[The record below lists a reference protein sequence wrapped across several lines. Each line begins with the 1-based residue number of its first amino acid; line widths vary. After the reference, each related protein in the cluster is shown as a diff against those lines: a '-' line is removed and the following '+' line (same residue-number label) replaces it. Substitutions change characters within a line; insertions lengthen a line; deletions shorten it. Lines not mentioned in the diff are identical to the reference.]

1 MKLYELTE
9 MYSDLFNQF
18 DAINEWEPDTNADGM
33 PIDDD
38 GNIIANVDAYRNK
51 MLTAWFDTLTGIE
64 GEFDEKAESIAIY
77 YKQLL
82 AEAKMLKA
90 EKAAIA
96 KRQSQKEKQAES
108 LKTYLFKSMQA
119 LGRQK
124 IDMPRAVMSLK
135 KNAPSLVVDDEISFV
150 EWAEEHNLDHLLKY
164 NMPEVKKNDV
174 KALCKKGE
182 EIPFV
187 HIMEA
192 KQSLS
197 IK

>member
-150 EWAEEHNLDHLLKY
+150 EWAEEHNLDRLLKY

-187 HIMEA
+187 HMES

>member
-9 MYSDLFNQF
+9 SFAELFSQF
-18 DAINEWEPDTNADGM
+18 EDINEYEPDTDADGQ
-33 PIDDD
+33 PID
-38 GNIIANVDAYRNK
+38 GNGDIIEDVEAYKEK
-51 MLTAWFDTLTGIE
+51 MLTAWFDTLEGIE
-64 GEFDEKAESIAIY
+64 GEFDEKAESIAVYI
-77 YKQLL
+77 KQLK

-164 NMPEVKKNDV
+164 SMPEVKKNDV

-187 HIMEA
+187 HMEA

>member
-9 MYSDLFNQF
+9 MYSDLFNQY
-18 DAINEWEPDTNADGM
+18 DAISEWEPDTNADGM

-38 GNIIANVDAYRNK
+38 GNIIANVDAYKNK

-119 LGRQK
+119 LGRQR

-150 EWAEEHNLDHLLKY
+150 EWTEEHNLDHLLKY

-187 HIMEA
+187 HMES

>member
-82 AEAKMLKA
+82 AEAKMLK
-90 EKAAIA
+90 
-96 KRQSQKEKQAES
+96 
-108 LKTYLFKSMQA
+108 TYLFKSMQA

-164 NMPEVKKNDV
+164 SMPEVKKNDV

-187 HIMEA
+187 HMEA

>member
-164 NMPEVKKNDV
+164 SMPEVKRMMSRLS
-174 KALCKKGE
+174 ARRAKKSPSY
-182 EIPFV
+182 IWKPSS
-187 HIMEA
+187 H
-192 KQSLS
+192 
-197 IK
+197 